1 MSSIALYPFRHFD
14 IARRRWV
21 IARYRAQ
28 LQTIAERYP
37 AFQITGAAEIR
48 DGGGDPFQ
56 LTAGHLARGPGGEG

>member
-1 MSSIALYPFRHFD
+1 VTGVSSIALYPFRYFD

-21 IARYRAQ
+21 IARYRAR

-48 DGGGDPFQ
+48 DGDETR
-56 LTAGHLARGPGGEG
+56 LTAGHLARGGGS